1 VSTAIVP
8 TLFGVVL
15 ALLLP
20 GVHAAAQEPAGEERT
35 GRYHVTM
42 EGHPISLELYTADAH
57 RVRLCADYA
66 GAGALVRA
74 ELEAEGP
81 GRPVRYAATY
91 DLAYPVDGG
100 WQAERRRYGLRVDGD
115 TLRWEA
121 EEGGLWRERAV
132 AWDPERPLV
141 VFQSALFALFAQ
153 FARIYGDRDGPLE
166 IQGLVMEEAALEE
179 WTVEREGDAIR
190 VDSPQGISSLLYG
203 TRGGAPE
210 RVEIPGQEVEAWPEA
225 VPGVVYPPL
234 CSPPESVSMPS
245 EGDRTAH

>member
-1 VSTAIVP
+1 VSTTIVP

-20 GVHAAAQEPAGEERT
+20 GAHTAAQEPVGEERT

-42 EGHPISLELYTADAH
+42 EGHPISLELYAAAPD

-74 ELEAEGP
+74 ELEMEAP
-81 GRPVRYAATY
+81 GRPLRYAATY

-141 VFQSALFALFAQ
+141 VFQSALFALFGQ

-166 IQGLVMEEAALEE
+166 IQGVVMEEAALEE
-179 WTVEREGDAIR
+179 WTVEREGDALR

-203 TRGGAPE
+203 TRGGVPE

-225 VPGVVYPPL
+225 VPGLVYPPL
-234 CSPPESVSMPS
+234 CSPPEAVSMPS
-245 EGDRTAH
+245 EGDRTAR